1 VQDSN
6 AITETK
12 IRKVIFFIGAIICQ
26 VKSESAKF
34 DANLLLFS
42 ELDKKTGQRPVLVV
56 YFSLSKL

>member
-12 IRKVIFFIGAIICQ
+12 IRKVIFFIGAIVCQ

-34 DANLLLFS
+34 DANLLHFS
-42 ELDKKTGQRPVLVV
+42 EIDKKNRVPPGFVI
-56 YFSLSKL
+56 YFSL